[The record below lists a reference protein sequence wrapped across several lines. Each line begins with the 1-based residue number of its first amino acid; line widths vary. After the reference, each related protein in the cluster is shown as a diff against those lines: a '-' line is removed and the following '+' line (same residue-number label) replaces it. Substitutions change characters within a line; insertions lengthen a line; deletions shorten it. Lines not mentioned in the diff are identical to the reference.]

1 MLQAIQNPVSIRN
14 QEWKITDGLLN
25 DLGWGV
31 LLVSVG
37 VVWLIPSGHLPSGTW
52 MMVAGIVVL
61 LFSVARFIH
70 RLPVSWFALAV
81 GILAL
86 IAGIAMAINVHIPIF
101 PIGMIVIG
109 LCMLLT
115 RGKDGSNNSSKDEQ
129 EGCCR

>member
-1 MLQAIQNPVSIRN
+1 MTQAIQNPVRVRN

-37 VVWLIPSGHLPSGTW
+37 VVWLIPSGLLPSGTW
-52 MMVAGIVVL
+52 MIVAGVIVL
-61 LFSVARFIH
+61 LFSAARFVH
-70 RLPVSWFALAV
+70 RVPVSWFSLAV

-86 IAGIAMAINVHIPIF
+86 IAGIGMALDVRIPIF
-101 PIGMIVIG
+101 PVGMIVIG
-109 LCMLLT
+109 MCMLLT
-115 RGKDGSNNSSKDEQ
+115 RKSEALHDSSRDEQ